1 MYIPTLHEVVRQD
14 WSQYS
19 ERAVGFNEDGRRFWL
34 RIKAGTVLLKLDD
47 LNSPI
52 VGAIFTEQSLSLNS
66 SASPDELRACFAHGW
81 NRNLAGRLLT
91 LPDFLSPQSPIL
103 IGVNAT
109 RFWLPS
115 SESAYFSETTHS
127 TKWTGN
133 LWELP
138 EIELAN
144 QFIPEWRDAN
154 SLPRRAWEWHRLS
167 SFEKA
172 WSQLSW
178 QRGSRRELENL
189 TRAMA
194 HSDIQFW
201 REHDWWATNYQFFAD
216 GQSKVHSVRGR
227 ELFMTS
233 PPARIMR
240 LGQLFLNHNCA
251 TLQRPP
257 LLPALTPAR
266 SFSPDG
272 DAFLHLR
279 FSAPSQHE
287 RLEAHLVLRAWL
299 ADKVSPSEAK
309 QLLPA
314 I

>member
-1 MYIPTLHEVVRQD
+1 MPFSLNYGIFREPWRR
-14 WSQYS
+14 S
-19 ERAVGFNEDGRRFWL
+19 ERIVKLDWNGHRFWL
-34 RIKAGTVLLKLDD
+34 RAAGCEFLFKRDD
-47 LNSPI
+47 LDSALC
-52 VGAIFTEQSLSLNS
+52 GAIFTEQPLNS
-66 SASPDELRACFAHGW
+66 GASPDELRAYFIEGW
-81 NRNLAGRLLT
+81 RAGRAARLLEW
-91 LPDFLSPQSPIL
+91 PDPLAPQQPVLVGI
-103 IGVNAT
+103 NRD
-109 RFWLPS
+109 RFWFS
-115 SESAYFSETTHS
+115 MNASAYYTETTYS
-127 TKWTGN
+127 TQLSGD
-133 LWELP
+133 LWEISP
-138 EIELAN
+138 AAIAHD
-144 QFIPEWRDAN
+144 FVDEWNDAD

-167 SFEKA
+167 SEEKS
-172 WSQLSW
+172 WSQLAW

-201 REHDWWATNYQFFAD
+201 REHDWWATNYQIFAD

-240 LGQLFLNHNCA
+240 LGQLFLNHNRA

-257 LLPALTPAR
+257 LLPALTPTR